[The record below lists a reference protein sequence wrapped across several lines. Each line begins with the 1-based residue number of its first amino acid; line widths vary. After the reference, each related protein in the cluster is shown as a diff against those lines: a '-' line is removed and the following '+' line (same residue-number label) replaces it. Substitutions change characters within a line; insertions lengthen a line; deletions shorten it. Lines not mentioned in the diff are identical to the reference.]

1 MGELDNRGSHFY
13 LALYWAQELASQSK
27 NLALKSQFTPVAKS
41 LMENENR
48 IVSELKSVQGNP
60 VNLYGYYLPNE
71 DMVIAEMRVS
81 NTLKSILATI

>member
-1 MGELDNRGSHFY
+1 
-13 LALYWAQELASQSK
+13 
-27 NLALKSQFTPVAKS
+27 
-41 LMENENR
+41 MENENR

-60 VNLYGYYLPNE
+60 VNLDGYYLPNE